1 MLSGRDGDF
10 EHVIFFIFKY
20 SIRFQNIIQ
29 FHTMGYEK
37 TGVDPV
43 IVDIVD
49 KIPMIQQQ
57 HYKRRKIYKKLGY
70 TITKVDAI

>member
-1 MLSGRDGDF
+1 MKLFISGVTP
-10 EHVIFFIFKY
+10 E
-20 SIRFQNIIQ
+20 
-29 FHTMGYEK
+29 
-37 TGVDPV
+37 

>member
-1 MLSGRDGDF
+1 MASEGFDCPKLNVLIMCSPKVDVTQSVGR
-10 EHVIFFIFKY
+10 ILRK
-20 SIRFQNIIQ
+20 
-29 FHTMGYEK
+29 K